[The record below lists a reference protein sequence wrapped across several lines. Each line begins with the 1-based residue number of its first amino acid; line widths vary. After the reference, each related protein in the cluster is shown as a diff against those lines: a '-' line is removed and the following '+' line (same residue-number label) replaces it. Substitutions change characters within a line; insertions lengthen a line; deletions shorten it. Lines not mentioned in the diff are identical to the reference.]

1 MTLHFIS
8 GVGCVVVV
16 VALVPLQ
23 FLQQKPL
30 PFPVELQET
39 RRNNYRVRPILIQA
53 QREKNKARERDR
65 EIVVLGGGSRGE
77 RGEEIDPWWAT
88 SGCIPKNVAA
98 VAYFATIT
106 NGPTEERNISLL
118 CK

>member
-1 MTLHFIS
+1 M
-8 GVGCVVVV
+8 
-16 VALVPLQ
+16 
-23 FLQQKPL
+23 
-30 PFPVELQET
+30 
-39 RRNNYRVRPILIQA
+39 
-53 QREKNKARERDR
+53 
-65 EIVVLGGGSRGE
+65 VLGGGSRGE

-88 SGCIPKNVAA
+88 SGCIPKNVAT

>member
-1 MTLHFIS
+1 M
-8 GVGCVVVV
+8 
-16 VALVPLQ
+16 
-23 FLQQKPL
+23 
-30 PFPVELQET
+30 
-39 RRNNYRVRPILIQA
+39 
-53 QREKNKARERDR
+53 
-65 EIVVLGGGSRGE
+65 VLGGGSRGE

-118 CK
+118 CKYMPNYKIPCTNSKMLIGFNS